1 MSSESH
7 EEQKGEGAEN
17 VFKKIMAAN
26 FPNLAEDINLQI
38 QEPERTPNKINPKT
52 DIPRYIISF

>member
-26 FPNLAEDINLQI
+26 FPNLAEDINLQM
-38 QEPERTPNKINPKT
+38 
-52 DIPRYIISF
+52 